1 MSSIFSNLTLP
12 RIVIGI
18 AALIVIAYLVVLAGV
33 WWKQE
38 RLLFVP
44 TVLEPNHKFNH
55 SSDVTELWIEVPG
68 AKLNALHL
76 RVPKPKAIVFFLHGN
91 AGSLDNWFVNMD
103 FYRQMNVDVVMID
116 YRGFGKSTG
125 QIESEAQLVNDV
137 TLSWQLIAPQY
148 PSLPAVFIGRSLGS
162 GLAAKLNAHLPVD
175 QKPKLAILVSPYYS
189 LEALAKL
196 HFSWAPSFLVRY
208 PMRTYQ
214 ALGASSRDSTILLL
228 HGDKDP
234 LIPFEH
240 SQRLANLSP
249 NIKLTGITGAAHND
263 LQDFPA
269 YLNAIRDAI
278 GQIARSP

>member
-1 MSSIFSNLTLP
+1 MSSIFSNLSLP
-12 RIVIGI
+12 RFVIGI
-18 AALIVIAYLVVLAGV
+18 AALLVVAYIVVLAGV

-38 RLLFVP
+38 RLLFAP
-44 TVLEPNHKFNH
+44 TVLAPNHQFNH
-55 SSDVTELWIEVPG
+55 PSDVTEFWIDVPG

-76 RVPKPKAIVFFLHGN
+76 RTPKPKAIVFFLHGN

-125 QIESEAQLVNDV
+125 QIQSEAQLVNDA

-148 PSLPAVFIGRSLGS
+148 PSIPAVFIGRSLGS
-162 GLAAKLNAHLPVD
+162 GLVAKLNAQLAVD

-189 LEALAKL
+189 LEELAKL

-214 ALGASSRDSTILLL
+214 ALGASSSASTILLL

-249 NIKLTGITGAAHND
+249 NIKLISITGAAHNN
-263 LQDFPA
+263 LQEFPA
-269 YLNAIRDAI
+269 YLNAIKEAI
-278 GQIARSP
+278 GKITKNL